1 MWWKILAG
9 VAGAALAVFLLVL
22 FGEAREAQGRLA
34 ERVAARE
41 AALVDERKASAKAI
55 EAERRVTAAVDGY
68 AARAAALRPIILTNT
83 KEVMT
88 YAASPA
94 GAVRCRAADRV
105 QSVDGLDDALFPPAP
120 APAPAGGD

>member
-9 VAGAALAVFLLVL
+9 AAGVALAVFLLVL
-22 FGEAREAQGRLA
+22 FGNAREAQGRLA

-41 AALVDERKASAKAI
+41 VALADERKASAKAI

-105 QSVDGLDDALFPPAP
+105 QSVDGLDAALFSVESPEPTAR
-120 APAPAGGD
+120 GD

>member
-1 MWWKILAG
+1 MWWKRIG
-9 VAGAALAVFLLVL
+9 VAACLAVAVFLIWR

-34 ERVAARE
+34 EQVAARG
-41 AALVDERKASAKAI
+41 AALASERQASVKAL

-105 QSVDGLDDALFPPAP
+105 QSVDGLDAALFPATPAP
-120 APAPAGGD
+120 ASAGGD